1 MCGILFAYTRDPEN
15 DAWYNEAAL
24 EQAST
29 TLQARGPDASKVV
42 SYDFEVGRAI
52 MCFHRL
58 AIINCS
64 DTGMQPFEYMDSKL
78 ICSGEIY
85 NYKDLVTE
93 GCVGKSD
100 TEVVLHLLANTATSD
115 IGQALRKLDGDFAFV
130 YTDSSRIIAARDPVG
145 VRPMF
150 FATKASKVVAFASE
164 AKALVPFGFDS
175 VHVFPPGHY
184 WCSDATPARVA
195 EPLHQFA
202 LYTDAYSDQRTPCT
216 FKEDLGDVTHL
227 ITDSIR
233 KRIEH
238 SDRPVAFLCSGGVDS
253 SIIVS
258 IASQLFPER
267 DMHAFSVEFENAHSQ
282 DSVYATELL
291 KALPNVKHTR
301 VILKEQDIQELWPAV
316 VMACETY
323 DATTVRAAIPMF
335 HLAKYIAENTPY
347 KVVLSGEGADEVFM
361 GYSYFSCAPS
371 VQLANLESERL
382 VKNLHMFDLLRGDR
396 CFAANGLELRVPF
409 LDRCVLRHAM
419 SSQNR
424 LVATEEKKLLRD
436 AFAHVQALERTGIL
450 RRGKMRLSDGVGYSM
465 VDSIVDVIS
474 GHDSSATPEW
484 KVDKE
489 RAKVEEVFLR
499 KYGMDALKLIV
510 KRTMPEWATAMNVP
524 VLAGYATGACAFG
537 GCAL

>member
-1 MCGILFAYTRDPEN
+1 MCGILFAYAADPDS
-15 DAWYNEAAL
+15 DAWYDEAAL
-24 EQAST
+24 QQASL
-29 TLQARGPDASKVV
+29 TLKARGPDAAKAL
-42 SYDFEVGRAI
+42 SYHFDSGRAT

-58 AIINCS
+58 AIINC
-64 DTGMQPFEYMDSKL
+64 TEAGMQPFEYMDSKL

-85 NYKDLVTE
+85 NYKDLVSE
-93 GCVGKSD
+93 NCEGKSD
-100 TEVVLHLLANTATSD
+100 TEVLLHLLANTATGD
-115 IGQALRKLDGDFAFV
+115 VGEAMRKLDGDFGFV

-150 FATKASKVVAFASE
+150 YATKSSKVVAFASE
-164 AKALVPFGFDS
+164 AKALATLGFDS
-175 VHVFPPGHY
+175 IHVFPPGHY
-184 WCSDATPARVA
+184 WCSDSVSARVS
-195 EPLHQFA
+195 EPLHQFT
-202 LYTDAYSDQRTPCT
+202 LYTDVYSDTRTPCT
-216 FKEDLGDVTHL
+216 FREDRRDVTRL

-282 DSVYATELL
+282 DSVYAMELL

-301 VILKEQDIQELWPAV
+301 VILKEQDIQDLWPAV
-316 VMACETY
+316 VVACETY
-323 DATTVRAAIPMF
+323 DVTTVRAAIPMF

-371 VQLANLESERL
+371 VQFANLESERL

-409 LDRCVLRHAM
+409 LDRYVLRHAM

-436 AFAHVQALERTGIL
+436 AFAHVQSLDRTGIL

-465 VDSIVDVIS
+465 VDSVVDIIS
-474 GHDSSATPEW
+474 GHDSGATPEC
-484 KVDKE
+484 KVDEE
-489 RAKVEEVFLR
+489 RAKVEQLFIDTF
-499 KYGMDALKLIV
+499 GTDALKLIV

-524 VLAGYATGACAFG
+524 VFAGYTTGACAFA